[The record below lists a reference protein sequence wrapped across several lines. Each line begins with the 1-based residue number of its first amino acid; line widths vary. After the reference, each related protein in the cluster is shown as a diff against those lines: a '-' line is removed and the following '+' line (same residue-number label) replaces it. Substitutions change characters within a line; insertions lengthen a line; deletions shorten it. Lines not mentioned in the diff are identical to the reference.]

1 MTNLQPIQP
10 MVLPIP
16 SKPRKIKNAPRKP
29 TYEMVEML
37 GL

>member
-1 MTNLQPIQP
+1 MNNLQPIQP
-10 MVLPIP
+10 QVLPMP
-16 SKPRKIKNAPRKP
+16 KPRKIKNAPRKP